1 MRRAW
6 LRSGRAGNAYLGQG
20 CACAGGRSLFP
31 CLYQDFRI
39 TRVTALLR
47 PAIKPKPWMKRRL
60 SFRSACV
67 VLALAAVL
75 APSAHGKKEKE
86 PDQVDR
92 KIRLMGEALLA
103 RDAGDFALARQRLEQ
118 LLSLFPQDQQIQ
130 RLLQAITTQAAEAEA
145 ARQRQALKAA
155 EAAANVPA
163 QPESS
168 PEAAAESSVSAQAT
182 TVPAATHAPEAS
194 LVDNYTSSLSGPA
207 DVETLVRLETQR
219 QQQAMEE
226 AGKRLNHAQQLANEG
241 RHEEALRELQDLD
254 VRLPVNPMTLAL
266 HQRHDSLRIDLEHR
280 VTVAAL
286 SPGIEPPRL
295 SLTQESAADKAP
307 QLEVE
312 LELVELPVELVDDL
326 WTAWVFFSEDTLS
339 RGTERL
345 VFDRQGR
352 PAYNRPLSRI
362 PTQRQQLL
370 ISAFREA
377 HARPSSGAPF
387 QIREGVAGMIAALDP
402 RPIMLALSRMEG
414 SRVLGSPRFK
424 AAAGQKTNLTFTPE
438 VEARGS
444 LMEGPSRIPET
455 RMGWQIQVTPQ
466 LLQQGTAVAFDLK
479 PRVNRYEGF
488 VVSSDNPPSVENAG
502 LAAKSVYSTHELQAR
517 VEVPLESTLM
527 LAGLTWDEGAPHR
540 LKPGVL
546 RQLPFVGHYVR
557 LRETAGRQT
566 ELLVFVSARRN

>member
-1 MRRAW
+1 
-6 LRSGRAGNAYLGQG
+6 
-20 CACAGGRSLFP
+20 
-31 CLYQDFRI
+31 
-39 TRVTALLR
+39 
-47 PAIKPKPWMKRRL
+47 MKRPL
-60 SFRSACV
+60 SFRSVCA
-67 VLALAAVL
+67 VLALAAAL
-75 APSAHGKKEKE
+75 APSAHGRKEKE
-86 PDQVDR
+86 PDQVDT

-103 RDAGDFALARQRLEQ
+103 RDAGDFAVARQRLER
-118 LLSLFPQDQQIQ
+118 LLALFPQDQQIQ
-130 RLLQAITTQAAEAEA
+130 RLLQSIVNQAAEAEA
-145 ARQRQALKAA
+145 VRQRQAQKAA
-155 EAAANVPA
+155 EAPTSVPA
-163 QPESS
+163 QPEAV
-168 PEAAAESSVSAQAT
+168 PETGAESGQPAQPAT
-182 TVPAATHAPEAS
+182 ETAPRAQEPS
-194 LVDNYTSSLSGPA
+194 PVENYTSSLSGPA

-226 AGKRLNHAQQLANEG
+226 AGRRLNHAQQLANEG
-241 RHEEALRELQDLD
+241 RHEEALRELQNLD
-254 VRLPVNPMTLAL
+254 ARLPVNPMTLAL

-295 SLTQESAADKAP
+295 SLSQESAADKAP
-307 QLEVE
+307 QLDVE

-326 WTAWVFFSEDTLS
+326 WTAWVFFSEDSLS
-339 RGTERL
+339 RGAERL

-455 RMGWQIQVTPQ
+455 RMGWQIQVTPE
-466 LLQQGTAVAFDLK
+466 LLQQGTAVAFHLK

-546 RQLPFVGHYVR
+546 RQLPLVGHYVR